1 MRFDSRVID
10 RAGIAKHV
18 RASLEASLRRLRT
31 DYIDLYRLHGRVP
44 DQAMAVV
51 LREMEELTASGAVR
65 YFGCC
70 GYMMSELGDKPLFA
84 KAIGAQR
91 LVSLQSECN
100 LLYPSALTD
109 LTMDVNSRQIG
120 FIPFMPLGGGAL
132 TGKYQSTSKPQAG
145 SRLAASASAEHRY
158 LPIAGALAWRRYRGS
173 RQKGDVRRSNCPLAG
188 CCLHRAFHRSSQ
200 VQVDRT

>member
-1 MRFDSRVID
+1 
-10 RAGIAKHV
+10 
-18 RASLEASLRRLRT
+18 
-31 DYIDLYRLHGRVP
+31 
-44 DQAMAVV
+44 MAVV